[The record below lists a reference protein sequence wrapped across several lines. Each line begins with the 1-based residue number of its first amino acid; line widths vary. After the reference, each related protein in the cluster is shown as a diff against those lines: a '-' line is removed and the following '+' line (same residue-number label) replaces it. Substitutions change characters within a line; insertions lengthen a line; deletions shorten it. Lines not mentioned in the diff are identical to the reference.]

1 MTAKW
6 LVIED
11 AGNKL
16 SKVTY
21 KFWRNDIL
29 AQFLLDL
36 KVRTSDFT
44 TDASLNGLIR
54 HVYG

>member
-11 AGNKL
+11 AGKKL

-29 AQFLLDL
+29 AQ
-36 KVRTSDFT
+36 S
-44 TDASLNGLIR
+44 A
-54 HVYG
+54 